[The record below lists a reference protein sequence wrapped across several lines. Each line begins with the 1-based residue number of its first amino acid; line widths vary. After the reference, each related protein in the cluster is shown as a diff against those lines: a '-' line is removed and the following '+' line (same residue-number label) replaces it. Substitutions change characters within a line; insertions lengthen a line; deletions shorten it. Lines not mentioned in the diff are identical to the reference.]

1 MSPPVDQGVGWRVSA
16 APFSPDDL
24 WNPPTPS
31 WTASSSSFLSRIP
44 LPLLLASLPLSDHPQ
59 RPKGLLATHP
69 ERPGSLGHG
78 KLEHCSLSLLSVTER
93 SVQPLPE
100 FAAWEVTHAQSSTLE
115 EGEILVRAG
124 GTEDCT
130 QGRSGRGRAPG
141 QMLRWEM
148 VPLRQNRGRFTSWP
162 HRDGDPEVEATAALR
177 VLCTFFPLLIKV
189 TCSCLSSLSP
199 PGGTKRLRCC
209 PHDRRR
215 SSLSLGV
222 WYRWGE
228 NKGPTTCLPSL
239 PRYC

>member
-1 MSPPVDQGVGWRVSA
+1 MDGGSLQ
-16 APFSPDDL
+16 
-24 WNPPTPS
+24 
-31 WTASSSSFLSRIP
+31 
-44 LPLLLASLPLSDHPQ
+44 LLLAQMISGIHQHLAGPPPLPHFYPGFLCPCSWHHSLYPTTP
-59 RPKGLLATHP
+59 RPRGLLATHP

-130 QGRSGRGRAPG
+130 QERSGRGRAPG
-141 QMLRWEM
+141 QMLRWET

-162 HRDGDPEVEATAALR
+162 SRDGDPEVEATAALR

-209 PHDRRR
+209 PQDRRR
-215 SSLSLGV
+215 SSLSL
-222 WYRWGE
+222 
-228 NKGPTTCLPSL
+228 
-239 PRYC
+239 